1 LEGDLRLLLLGN
13 MMPRFRPLAI
23 ISHPH
28 YLLHDTGGGEH
39 PEVAER
45 LVAIRRRLEKSPLFP
60 AIREKTARTAE
71 RSDILTY
78 HDESYLFRLEET
90 ALRGQTYIDHPDNQ
104 ICFESFDSIMLS
116 AGGCLTGIDLLEQ
129 GEDLVFCGVRPP
141 GHHAERAMAL
151 GFCFVNNAVI
161 AARYWQRRYGR
172 EKIAVIDW
180 DAHHGNGIQDAFEE
194 DPSVFYISI
203 HEHPTFSFP
212 GTGYAE
218 EKGLGAGKGTTLN
231 VPLPPGADDGVF
243 LQAMKKVVE
252 PALDGFRPERI
263 IVSAGFDGHR
273 LDDMSG
279 LAYSTDLYGL
289 IGEKMAGMGQKYC
302 RGKVLSILEGGYHL
316 DALAAGVEQ
325 YLLGLAK

>member
-1 LEGDLRLLLLGN
+1 
-13 MMPRFRPLAI
+13 MMPLFSPITI

-39 PEVAER
+39 PEGAER
-45 LVAIRRRLEKSPLFP
+45 LVAIRRQLEKSSLFP
-60 AIREKTARTAE
+60 SIQERTARPAG
-71 RSDILTY
+71 RADILAY

-104 ICFESFDSIMLS
+104 ICFESFEAIMLS
-116 AGGCLTGIDLLEQ
+116 AGGSLAGIDLLEK
-129 GEDLVFCGVRPP
+129 GESDLVFCLVRPP

-151 GFCFVNNAVI
+151 GFCFVNNAVV

-194 DPSVFYISI
+194 DPTVFYISI

-231 VPLPPGADDGVF
+231 VPLPPGADDRAF
-243 LQAMKKVVE
+243 LQAMSKQVE
-252 PALDGFRPERI
+252 PALDAFRPERI

-279 LAYSTDLYGL
+279 LAYSTDLYGV
-289 IGEKMAGMGQKYC
+289 IGEKMISLARKHCQ
-302 RGKVLSILEGGYHL
+302 GKILSILEGGYHL
-316 DALAAGVEQ
+316 ESLAAGVEQ